1 MSDTMSL
8 KRLDLNLLVT
18 FDALWRERSVTRAA
32 RRLNV
37 AQPTVSNALGRLR
50 EVFDDQLFVRAPRGV
65 EPTERCDE
73 VAKDV
78 QEALRHIESALDSS
92 DNFKAEL
99 SDREFRIGSADYFDL
114 LLLPDL
120 IEQLS
125 AEAPG
130 VNLRLQSID
139 RERGIEMLD
148 GGELDFLLHHDGD
161 ASKRIGMEKAFDEF
175 LVFTARAGHPQIDG
189 PPDLATY
196 TKLSHINFSQRG
208 EADAPID
215 DVLAALG
222 HSRRVAVTNQHMS
235 TLANI
240 VQHTDMVGSLPSR
253 LAGMLASSGAVQ
265 VHPLP
270 FEIPSVQLNLYWN
283 RRFELDGANRWM
295 RQTLLG
301 LCRALPEFDAY
312 TANG

>member
-1 MSDTMSL
+1 MSNVMSL

-50 EVFDDQLFVRAPRGV
+50 DVFDDQLFVRAPRGI

-92 DNFKAEL
+92 DNFDPVQSE
-99 SDREFRIGSADYFDL
+99 REFRIGSADYFDIL
-114 LLLPDL
+114 VLPDL
-120 IEQLS
+120 IEKL
-125 AEAPG
+125 ALEAPG
-130 VNLRLQSID
+130 INLRLQSMD

-148 GGELDFLLHHDGD
+148 EGELDFLLHHDGD
-161 ASKRIGMEKAFDEF
+161 APKRIGMEKAFEEF
-175 LVFTARAGHPQIDG
+175 LVFTARTGHPQIDR

-196 TKLSHINFSQRG
+196 ARLSHINFSQRG
-208 EADAPID
+208 EAEAPID

-222 HSRRVAVTNQHMS
+222 QSRRVAVTNQHMS

-240 VQHTDMVGSLPSR
+240 VQNTDMVGSLPSR
-253 LAGMLASSGAVQ
+253 LAGMLASTGSVQ

-270 FEIPSVQLNLYWN
+270 FEMPKVQLNLYWN

-301 LCRALPEFDAY
+301 LCRALPHFDKF
-312 TANG
+312 TAQN